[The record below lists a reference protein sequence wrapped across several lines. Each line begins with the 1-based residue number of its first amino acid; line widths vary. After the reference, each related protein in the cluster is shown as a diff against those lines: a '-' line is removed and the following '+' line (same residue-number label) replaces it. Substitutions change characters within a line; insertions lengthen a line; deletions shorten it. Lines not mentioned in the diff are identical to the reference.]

1 MNTLIRTLIVDD
13 HSLFRE
19 TLAHALSNEP
29 GFAVIAHHG
38 TISEAIRTLSAE
50 AVDVVLLDYDLGLE
64 RGSSLVNWA
73 ADSKYGGKFL
83 VLTAGVAPADAMWMI
98 QHKVSGIF
106 LKENPFRDLVTAIR
120 AVAHGGKWLD
130 QPFLKMAVSRLTDGN
145 SVAENRSALFTQRER
160 ATLRFLVEGCA
171 NKEIG
176 ERFGISESAVKG
188 TVQRLFDK
196 LGVRSRGQ
204 LISVAIQKYQNYL

>member
-1 MNTLIRTLIVDD
+1 MNSLIRTLIVDD

-29 GFAVIAHHG
+29 GFVVVANHG
-38 TISEAIRTLSAE
+38 TLSEAIRTLSAE
-50 AVDVVLLDYDLGLE
+50 AVDVVLLDYDLGVE

-73 ADSKYGGKFL
+73 ADSGYRGKFL

-98 QHKVSGIF
+98 QHQVSGIF
-106 LKENPFRDLVTAIR
+106 LKENPFRDLLAAIR
-120 AVAHGGKWLD
+120 AVARGGKWLD

-145 SVAENRSALFTQRER
+145 FVVENRPALFTQRER